1 MCHFQSFQQ
10 FQSPISSNTDFQSIE
25 NSDLSSQT
33 LKSVQSLNDTTFKST
48 DSHDDQ
54 TNNPFFRQNSEESEP
69 ASDTEDDEAI
79 FIVTND
85 SNQMDLLLVVS
96 EQSIRE
102 KNEMTGRTINKWN
115 MTMLES
121 CERIKSELL
130 RIRFD
135 TVKRDK
141 KERTYRIEKGQAQRL
156 DERLRNILSK
166 RPLSEMNQIIFRCAN
181 CATQFSRER
190 IFRAKGT
197 CVCTCVGLSIDK
209 N

>member
-1 MCHFQSFQQ
+1 M
-10 FQSPISSNTDFQSIE
+10 
-25 NSDLSSQT
+25 QT
-33 LKSVQSLNDTTFKST
+33 LDDTTYIST
-48 DSHDDQ
+48 ASNDDRM
-54 TNNPFFRQNSEESEP
+54 NEHSDEP
-69 ASDTEDDEAI
+69 ELASDSEDDEAI
-79 FIVTND
+79 YIVTND

-141 KERTYRIEKGQAQRL
+141 KERTYQIEKSQAQRL

-181 CATQFSRER
+181 CSTQFSRER
-190 IFRAKGT
+190 LFRAKGT
-197 CVCTCVGLSIDK
+197 CVKLIIMGTMDI
-209 N
+209 